1 MPRLPITIAT
11 YGYDHVRDL
20 IDGRVPV
27 EGLEVT
33 GLVLQFEDIVHRME
47 RFAEFDVAEFSTGK
61 YVSMLSRGD
70 DRFVGLPVFPSRV
83 PRLSAIYV
91 HPEGRVRRPEDLRGT
106 RIGVP
111 EWAQTA
117 TIYLRGWL
125 TDAVGV
131 RLAEVDWY
139 QGGVNDPGRQEGAAI
154 DVPAGV
160 RLTSVTDRTLSELLV
175 ARELDAVF
183 SARPPAH
190 FLAGTPGMT
199 RLFPDYREVEEA
211 YCRKSGIIPIMHT
224 FVVKRPLVERHPWV
238 LRSLFDGFERAKRAS
253 VERALDM
260 TASRFPILW
269 GYQHALESRAVFGGE
284 LWPYGVEP
292 NRVTL
297 DAFLRYAFEQGVAA
311 RRLMPEE
318 LFPESLQS
326 AFKV

>member
-1 MPRLPITIAT
+1 MPRLPITLAT

-20 IDGRVPV
+20 VDGRVSV

-47 RFAEFDVAEFSTGK
+47 LFGEFDVAEFSTGK

-91 HPEGRVRRPEDLRGT
+91 NPEGPVRRAEDLRG
-106 RIGVP
+106 RRVGVP

-131 RLAEVDWY
+131 RLADVDWY
-139 QGGVNDPGRQEGAAI
+139 QGGVNDPGRREEARI
-154 DVPAGV
+154 DLPAGV
-160 RLTSVTDRTLSELLV
+160 RLTPVADRTLSELLL

-190 FLAGTPGMT
+190 FLAGKPGMA
-199 RLFPDYREVEEA
+199 RLFPDYREAEEA
-211 YCRKSGIIPIMHT
+211 YCRKSGIVPIMHT
-224 FVVKRPLVERHPWV
+224 FVVKRTLVERHPWI
-238 LRSLFDGFERAKRAS
+238 LRSLYDGFERAKRAS
-253 VERALDM
+253 VERALDI

-269 GYQHALESRAVFGGE
+269 AYDHAAASRAVFGGDP
-284 LWPYGVEP
+284 WPYGVEA

-297 DAFLRYAFEQGVAA
+297 DAFLRWAFEQGVAA
-311 RRLMPEE
+311 RRLAPEE
-318 LFPESLQS
+318 MFPASLQS
-326 AFKV
+326 GFKV

>member
-1 MPRLPITIAT
+1 MARIPITLAT

-20 IDGRVPV
+20 IDGRVLV

-47 RFAEFDVAEFSTGK
+47 LFGEFDVAEFSMGK
-61 YVSMLSRGD
+61 YTSMISRGD
-70 DRFVGLPVFPSRV
+70 DRLVALPVFPSRV

-91 HPEGRVRRPEDLRGT
+91 NPEGPVRRPEDLKGK

-117 TIYLRGWL
+117 TIYMRGWL
-125 TDAVGV
+125 TDTVGV
-131 RLAEVDWY
+131 RLTEVDWY
-139 QGGVNDPGRQEGAAI
+139 QGGVNDAGRRDESKV
-154 DVPAGV
+154 DLPAGV
-160 RLTSVTDRTLSELLV
+160 KLTRVSDRTLSEML
-175 ARELDAVF
+175 AAGDLDAVF

-190 FLAGTPGMT
+190 FLAGARGMV
-199 RLFPDYREVEEA
+199 RLFPHYQGAEEA
-211 YCRKSGIIPIMHT
+211 YCRKTGIIPIMHT
-224 FVVKRPLVERHPWV
+224 FVMKRALVERHPWIV
-238 LRSLFDGFERAKRAS
+238 RSLYDGFERAKRNS

-269 GYQHALESRAVFGGE
+269 GYQHAADSLALFGGE
-284 LWPYGVEP
+284 LWPYGVEA

-311 RRLMPEE
+311 RRLAPEE
-318 LFPESLQS
+318 LFPGSMQS